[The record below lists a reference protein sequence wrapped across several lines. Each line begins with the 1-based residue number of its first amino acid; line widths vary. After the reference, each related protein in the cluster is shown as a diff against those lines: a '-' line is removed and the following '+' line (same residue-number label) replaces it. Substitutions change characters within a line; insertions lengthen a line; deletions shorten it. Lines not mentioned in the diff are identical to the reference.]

1 MVQSVYDMRAAKN
14 ADYGAWIYENTGS
27 CWVTLHSPEKWEAG
41 TLPLTQIAGLI
52 PAIDYLEKNRPDT
65 DLIKYAYDEL
75 SKLQGV
81 KILTK
86 RDAAI
91 LSFVIVG
98 MHPLDVG
105 TLIGANDICVRA
117 GNMCA
122 SWIHQLMGVP
132 GSIRLS
138 IGSWN
143 TIGDIKKFVSVMKK
157 IVK

>member
-1 MVQSVYDMRAAKN
+1 M
-14 ADYGAWIYENTGS
+14 
-27 CWVTLHSPEKWEAG
+27 
-41 TLPLTQIAGLI
+41 PLTQIAGLI